1 MIFYY
6 IRHGDPIYD
15 PDSLTP
21 LGRRQAEAAGK
32 RLSVFGVDKIY
43 ASSSTRAIQ
52 TSQPTCEMLKKEAEI
67 LDFCNEGHAWQEFS
81 TIDEEGNRTW
91 LFHHGETRKLFAE
104 KEVRDLGHRWTK
116 HPKFTEHQ
124 KGIDRIRKES
134 DALFLSLGYEHIPET
149 GKYKVINGNDQRVAL
164 FAHQGFGLAFLSC
177 VLDIPYPQFTL
188 HFDMCH
194 SGITAIDFHEEDGF
208 AYPRVMMLS
217 SDAHLYKEGLPL
229 NYNHEKRV

>member
-6 IRHGDPIYD
+6 VRHGDPIYD

-21 LGRRQAEAAGK
+21 LGHRQAEAAGR
-32 RLSVFGVDKIY
+32 RLSVFGLDKIY

-81 TIDEEGNRTW
+81 TVTKTGSRIW
-91 LFHHGETRKLFAE
+91 LFHHAESRKLFAD
-104 KEVRDLGHRWTK
+104 KKVRELGHRWTE
-116 HPKFTEHQ
+116 HPEFKACQ
-124 KGIDRIRKES
+124 KGIDRIRRES
-134 DALFLSLGYEHIPET
+134 DALFLSLGYEHIPES
-149 GKYKVINGNDQRVAL
+149 GMYKVVRENDERVAL
-164 FAHQGFGLAFLSC
+164 FAHQGFGLVFLSC
-177 VLDIPYPQFTL
+177 LLDIPYPQFAL

-194 SGITAIDFHEEDGF
+194 SGITAIDFKNEGGY
-208 AYPRVMMLS
+208 AIPRVMMLS

-229 NYNHEKRV
+229 DYNHEIRG